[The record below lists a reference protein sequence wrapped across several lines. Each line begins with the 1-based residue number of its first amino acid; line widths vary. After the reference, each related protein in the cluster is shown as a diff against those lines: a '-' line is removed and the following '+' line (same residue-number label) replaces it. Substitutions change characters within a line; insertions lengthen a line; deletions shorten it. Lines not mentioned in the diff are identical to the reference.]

1 MGKEWLQISEN
12 IYTTLNEIMKSHDLV
27 QSVHIIQDKRIHFT
41 YYNAIVD
48 TYLLQHELLHRLQTS
63 ETKITN
69 LLVLQQMI
77 PLEKIS
83 MSSNVEE
90 ISQRLLKGYIYIQLE
105 SNLNEGLLI
114 DVADL
119 KLGYRSNNEADNEY
133 SVIGP
138 KVGFVEDIDTNLN
151 LLRKEIISD
160 KLRFEEHIIGS
171 LSQTRVMIVYLEGI
185 CNPQHVNTIR
195 QRLLELDFDVIFD
208 SSILDQ
214 IISDNANSPFPLF
227 MSSERID
234 RTKFNLLSGQVVLLS
249 NGSPYVISGPTTVF
263 DFFISPEDYYLPWVL
278 GSFFRCIRYFGV
290 VFSILASPIYVAVLT
305 FHYSVIP
312 QSLLA
317 PIIESRAN
325 VPFAPIF
332 EVMLL
337 ELTVELLREAGAR
350 LPTKVGQTLGIV
362 GGIVLGEAA
371 VQAALTSNI
380 LIIIVSLSALSSFA
394 TPIFKM
400 ANTIRFLRFPLMCLA
415 AAWGGLGIVVGV
427 VILLGH
433 LLRLKSLGTPYIVP
447 VFPFRFREF
456 RDSFIRSSNNL
467 TNNRARYLRPLS
479 HQRYKANKMNDVSDD
494 YNNE

>member
-1 MGKEWLQISEN
+1 MLIIPQHIHTILKDTI
-12 IYTTLNEIMKSHDLV
+12 KSHDLI
-27 QSVHIIQDKRIHFT
+27 QSVHLIHGKRIYFT
-41 YYNAIVD
+41 YCNAIVD
-48 TYLLQHELLHRLQTS
+48 QNRLQQEVLHRLQISTT
-63 ETKITN
+63 EITN
-69 LLVLQQMI
+69 LSVLQQLI

-83 MSSNVEE
+83 VSSNLEE
-90 ISQRLLKGYIYIQLE
+90 VTQCLIKGSLFIQLE
-105 SNLNEGLLI
+105 SDLNEGLL
-114 DVADL
+114 VHLADL

-160 KLRFEEHIIGS
+160 KLLFEEHTLGS
-171 LSQTRVMIVYLEGI
+171 LSQTRVMIVYIEDI
-185 CNPQHVNTIR
+185 CNPQHVHTVR
-195 QRLLELDFDVIFD
+195 QRLLDLDFDVIFD
-208 SSILDQ
+208 SSIIDQ
-214 IISDNANSPFPLF
+214 IITDNANSPFPLF
-227 MSSERID
+227 MSSERVD
-234 RTKFNLLSGQVVLLS
+234 RTKFNLLNGQVALLS

-290 VFSILASPIYVAVLT
+290 AFSILASPVYVAVLT

-332 EVMLL
+332 EVLLL

-371 VQAALTSNI
+371 VQAGLTSTI

-400 ANTIRFLRFPLMCLA
+400 ANTIRFLRFPFMCLA
-415 AAWGGLGIVVGV
+415 AAWGGLG
-427 VILLGH
+427 VIIGLVLLLGH
-433 LLRLKSLGTPYIVP
+433 LLRLRSLGTPYLVP
-447 VFPFRFREF
+447 VFPFRSHDY
-456 RDSFIRSSNNL
+456 RDSFIRSSLNIT
-467 TNNRARYLRPLS
+467 TNRPGYIRPLS
-479 HQRYKANKMNDVSDD
+479 AKRFKVNKTNDISDD